1 VLGGGRADD
10 DLVHVDVGRVEQT
23 AFFRSRED
31 GDGVCG
37 AGGAEVR
44 SFERID
50 RDVDLGIDLAF
61 SPAAAEGL
69 ADIEH
74 RSLVALSLADDDR
87 PAHLEPVQ
95 LFAHRLHR
103 YLVGVF
109 AFAIAHRARRG
120 DGCFFRNA

>member
-1 VLGGGRADD
+1 MSANCTAYYLSFTFFFFQAEDGIRD
-10 DLVHVDVGRVEQT
+10 DLVTGVQT
-23 AFFRSRED
+23 CALPISMLY
-31 GDGVCG
+31 
-37 AGGAEVR
+37 
-44 SFERID
+44 
-50 RDVDLGIDLAF
+50 VDLGIDLAF
-61 SPAAAEGL
+61 SPAAPERL

-74 RSLVALSLADDDR
+74 RSLVALSFPDDDC

-109 AFAIAHRARRG
+109 AFAIAHRACRG